1 MAESS
6 RGNDKVKKEVEP
18 LLGAVDSFTHG
29 GIRKVLFLVLD
40 SLSLVHTHTH
50 TAFVFRSSFFSHFVC
65 IVVFCRRSLSRKFL
79 RGD

>member
-50 TAFVFRSSFFSHFVC
+50 GFCFS
-65 IVVFCRRSLSRKFL
+65 I
-79 RGD
+79 

>member
-40 SLSLVHTHTH
+40 SLSLVHTHTRLL
-50 TAFVFRSSFFSHFVC
+50 FFDLVSFLILCVLLFFADEV
-65 IVVFCRRSLSRKFL
+65 
-79 RGD
+79 